1 MGGDVETRFAN
12 IGRREIRLVI
22 FWLLVILVVVAD
34 QATKAAAVRVVQRD
48 GAHVLI
54 PYLVNLELVENTGA
68 AFSIGQGATVLFLF
82 IAIAFLVGA
91 VLLVWRE
98 EDLPVGLVVPVAMV
112 AGGGVGN
119 MVDRLVKGSVTDF
132 LSFSFVKF
140 PVFNVADI
148 CVTVG
153 VFLCAIGFWL
163 WDARHPKESKSP
175 LSPAND
181 KGGIRL

>member
-1 MGGDVETRFAN
+1 METRFGS
-12 IGRREIRLVI
+12 IGRRGIRLTM

-34 QATKAAAVRVVQRD
+34 QATKAAAIRVIERD
-48 GAHVLI
+48 GAHTLI
-54 PYLVNLELVENTGA
+54 PYLVDLELVENTGA
-68 AFSIGQGATVLFLF
+68 AFSIGQGATVLFTL

-98 EDLPVGLVVPVAMV
+98 DDMPLGLVVPVAMV

-119 MVDRLVKGSVTDF
+119 MIDRVVKGSVTDF
-132 LSFSFVKF
+132 LSVSFVKF

-153 VFLCAIGFWL
+153 VVLCVIGFWL
-163 WDARHPKESKSP
+163 WDVRHPEDAHVS
-175 LSPAND
+175 LSSAENNGD
-181 KGGIRL
+181 IRL